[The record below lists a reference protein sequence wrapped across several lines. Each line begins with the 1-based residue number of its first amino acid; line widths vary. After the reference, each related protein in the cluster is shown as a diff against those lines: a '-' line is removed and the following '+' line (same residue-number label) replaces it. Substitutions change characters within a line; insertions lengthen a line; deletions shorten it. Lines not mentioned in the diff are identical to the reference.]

1 MTDTELKYLKK
12 TKTLVINGMEASMKP
27 KKFLPEITGSAS
39 VGTKVKTKLQ
49 SNSQAG
55 SWLKTENNIIFNNII
70 KTTTLS
76 HGFFVHF

>member
-1 MTDTELKYLKK
+1 
-12 TKTLVINGMEASMKP
+12 ME
-27 KKFLPEITGSAS
+27 IIGSAS
-39 VGTKVKTKLQ
+39 AGTKVKTKLQ

-76 HGFFVHF
+76 RGFFVHF